1 MAVLP
6 KRESRTRKAREGAS
20 KKRQIQDD
28 LLLDDDDP
36 TLNHPALDLEDS
48 DVDEEWTT
56 AMSKKKRRRIKKAE
70 RKMRK
75 REEKMGGR

>member
-48 DVDEEWTT
+48 DVDEEWTPF
-56 AMSKKKRRRIKKAE
+56 K
-70 RKMRK
+70 
-75 REEKMGGR
+75 EKVGCELPGT